1 MSKISPVHQSCWPLC
16 ESYILYSLS
25 DSDSDSGCWDR
36 RIGPATDI
44 IREIWIG
51 LVFCEFQWAVSR
63 ACSLLWVW
71 KHYSLPWA
79 SHIACTCGSQTGE
92 EIRTISS
99 TLRWL
104 AHHSVGLEWG
114 LRTYTN
120 NFPRDVVAAGLVT
133 ALGSNWPKPSPL
145 PRKSEVLN
153 NERHYSSNSEWN

>member
-1 MSKISPVHQSCWPLC
+1 MHQSCWPLC
-16 ESYILYSLS
+16 ESYILSSLS
-25 DSDSDSGCWDR
+25 DFDSDSGCWDLR
-36 RIGPATDI
+36 TDPAADI
-44 IREIWIG
+44 IREIWRG

-63 ACSLLWVW
+63 ACSLPWVW
-71 KHYSLPWA
+71 KHCPGL
-79 SHIACTCGSQTGE
+79 HIIACTCGSQTGE
-92 EIRTISS
+92 YIRMILL

-145 PRKSEVLN
+145 PRKSEVLK